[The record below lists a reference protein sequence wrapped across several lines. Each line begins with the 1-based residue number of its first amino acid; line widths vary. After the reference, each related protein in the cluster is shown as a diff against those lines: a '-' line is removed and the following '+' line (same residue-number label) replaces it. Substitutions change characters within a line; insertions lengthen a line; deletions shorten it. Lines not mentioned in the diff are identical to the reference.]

1 MWIDVVEWWRVG
13 RNEARLGPE
22 EANLDSGGLLVGK
35 DRISGQQLI
44 LKNAQHWSTP
54 AWNVACDF
62 EMAQL
67 KDCQNYL
74 GTIVG
79 QKSCLFL
86 EEGHLESNLPSP
98 RNIGNVSLE
107 GNFSNKT
114 RFNHFK
120 VWIRLLTLKIKQVTK
135 FSILWKPMF
144 IQYIWCDYFFH
155 LMG

>member
-1 MWIDVVEWWRVG
+1 MSLNDDGWAGMRRDCVRRRPIWIQVASLLEKTGFLVN
-13 RNEARLGPE
+13 NE
-22 EANLDSGGLLVGK
+22 
-35 DRISGQQLI
+35 I

-86 EEGHLESNLPSP
+86 EEGHLESNSPSP

-114 RFNHFK
+114 RFSHFK